1 MTDETVID
9 ATEAFKSKDS
19 GKAKDKLGSSI
30 DKLMKKARLPRFSGA
45 QMREH
50 LETTLPNV
58 KEARRERERAG
69 RKHTYTRERFMG
81 VILRMGAGETQTE
94 ALQAEGIASS
104 TFQDWLERADGREEE
119 ALHCR
124 NIHARAKLA
133 LADMAFNE
141 SLAAPR
147 KLYELAMGKGDK
159 DAPSLD
165 SAMVGA
171 VKLYSDS
178 LRFYASRLNPAAY
191 GEDKSAPVV
200 NVTNNS
206 LAIDGR
212 TLDAGQREQLR
223 ALLTAAQHNHGNDS
237 KLIDG

>member
-1 MTDETVID
+1 MTDENVID
-9 ATEAFKSKDS
+9 ATGTFKGKSGDS
-19 GKAKDKLGSSI
+19 LGASI
-30 DKLMKKARLPRFSGA
+30 DKVMKKARLPRFSGA

-50 LETTLPNV
+50 LQTALPEV
-58 KEARRERERAG
+58 KKQRKQREKAG
-69 RKHTYTRERFMG
+69 RKFTYTRERFMG
-81 VILRMGAGETQTE
+81 VIERMGAGETQTE

-104 TFQDWLERADGREEE
+104 TFHDWLERADGRQDE
-119 ALHCR
+119 ALECR

-141 SLAAPR
+141 ALAAPR
-147 KLYELAMGKGDK
+147 KLYNMAMNGGET
-159 DAPSLD
+159 PVD
-165 SAMVGA
+165 SAMVSA

-178 LRFYASRLNPAAY
+178 LRFYAGRMNPAAY
-191 GEDKSAPVV
+191 GEDKHAAPIV